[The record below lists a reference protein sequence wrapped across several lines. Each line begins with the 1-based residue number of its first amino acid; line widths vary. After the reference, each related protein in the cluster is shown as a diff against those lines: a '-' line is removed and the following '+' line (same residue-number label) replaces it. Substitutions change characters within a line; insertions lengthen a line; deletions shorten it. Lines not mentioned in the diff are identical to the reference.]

1 MAFALTDVGVVVLL
15 AVVLI
20 VVYFVGSYWKH
31 RMLTRYAHWFEER
44 FASRGKV
51 QFASYGHA
59 GLKVKCE
66 MTDRSDGFRE
76 MYFTISLGARENLL
90 YYPLV
95 SLMHD
100 SDHVSCWGIVE
111 NPVRSNLRV
120 INADDKKQIV
130 YSESLANM
138 SKLDVNGLKELGYV
152 AYASNREYTS
162 RFFTAASLTSK
173 LKDFKEI
180 QLIELDMTSS
190 IVRVV
195 SKLKREKL
203 PALTGF
209 LSTLGRAT

>member
-1 MAFALTDVGVVVLL
+1 MDFGLTHVGVVGLH

-44 FASRGKV
+44 FASRAKV

-59 GLKVKCE
+59 GLKVRCE

-95 SLMHD
+95 PLMRD
-100 SDHVSCWGIVE
+100 ADHVSCWGIVE
-111 NPVRSNLRV
+111 KPVRSNLRV
-120 INADDKKQIV
+120 VNADDKKQIV

-138 SKLDVNGLKELGYV
+138 SKLEVSGLKELGYV
-152 AYASNREYTS
+152 TYASNREYTS
-162 RFFTAASLTSK
+162 KFFTAASLTSK
-173 LKDFKEI
+173 LKEFREVH
-180 QLIELDMTSS
+180 LTELAITPS
-190 IVRVV
+190 IVKVV
-195 SKLKREKL
+195 SQLKREKL
-203 PALTGF
+203 LAL
-209 LSTLGRAT
+209 